1 MFSCIAFHFHNGTDF
16 FAGVFSVPFIDD
28 IAEGRK
34 LVVALGTVYTIIHR
48 NKVNIMF
55 GKHDLRI
62 HADLQIIT
70 SETRHILNDN
80 TLDKTCLNICNH
92 LLKAWAV
99 EGRT

>member
-1 MFSCIAFHFHNGTDF
+1 MLPRIAFHFHNGTDF
-16 FAGVFSVPFIDD
+16 FAGVFGVPFIDD

-34 LVVALGTVYTIIHR
+34 LVVALSAVYTIIHR

-70 SETRHILNDN
+70 SET
-80 TLDKTCLNICNH
+80 
-92 LLKAWAV
+92 
-99 EGRT
+99 